1 MGRFKEL
8 GQNKGILLTK
18 LIEDDAIV
26 KCLVN
31 KESHFLDI
39 PLPGGFD
46 KTSLFCSQIYPYK
59 HIPTAQTEAK
69 TLISMKFDYR
79 PNGMMYKD
87 GSIHFYIMTH
97 NSLLKTDYGVLR
109 HDFLVNKIDE
119 GFNASREIGIGK
131 LLFHRMGEFIVN
143 ENYYG
148 VYLTYKTT
156 EFQ

>member
-8 GQNKGILLTK
+8 GQNKSILLTK
-18 LIEDDAIV
+18 LIESDEIV

-31 KESHFLDI
+31 NESNFLAT

-46 KTSLFCSQIYPYK
+46 KTSLFYSQIYPYK
-59 HIPTAQTEAK
+59 YIPTAQTEAK
-69 TLISMKFDYR
+69 TLISMKFGYKPD
-79 PNGMMYKD
+79 GMMYKN
-87 GSIHFYIMTH
+87 GAIHFYIMTH
-97 NSLLKTDYGVLR
+97 NSLLRTDYGVLR

-119 GFNASREIGIGK
+119 VFNASREIGVGK
-131 LLFHRMGEFIVN
+131 LPFHRMGEFIVN
-143 ENYYG
+143 ESYYG